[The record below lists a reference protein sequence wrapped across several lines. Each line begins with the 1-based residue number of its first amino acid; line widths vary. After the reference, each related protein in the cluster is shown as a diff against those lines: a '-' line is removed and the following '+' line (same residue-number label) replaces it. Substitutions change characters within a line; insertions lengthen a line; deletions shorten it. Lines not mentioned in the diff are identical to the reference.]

1 MKHHE
6 TLLKLKILNNKTLF
20 YHFDIVLM
28 CDASRVYQS
37 DTKVFQQ
44 KKILGYF
51 LSKLYFR
58 VWL

>member
-1 MKHHE
+1 MKHE
-6 TLLKLKILNNKTLF
+6 TLLKLKILNNETLF

-28 CDASRVYQS
+28 CDAYKVYQS

-44 KKILGYF
+44 KKILRYF